1 MDNEEN
7 EVIDLTEILS
17 AVRQHLLELIFVTLA
32 AALVGFMASKFLMT
46 PKYDSSALMIVNT
59 RQDVN
64 ANVTSDQIN
73 SATKLVSTYSI
84 IIKSDTVLQQVIDNL
99 GLNLTYAQLNK
110 RVTVAAVDDTQVM
123 KITVQSDSPEWARQV
138 CEQIITVA
146 PDVIKEAV
154 EAGSVKVISNPSL
167 ATEPV
172 SPNIMKNT
180 MLAAA
185 VGFVL
190 VIGIIVLQVL
200 LDNKINTEEDVTKYL
215 DMTVLGVIPQYD
227 QGGKRNE

>member
-17 AVRQHLLELIFVTLA
+17 AVRQHLLKLIFVTLA
-32 AALVGFMASKFLMT
+32 AALVGFTASKFLMT

-99 GLNLTYAQLNK
+99 GLNLTYAQ
-110 RVTVAAVDDTQVM
+110 
-123 KITVQSDSPEWARQV
+123 QSDSPEWARQV

-154 EAGSVKVISNPSL
+154 EAGSVKVISNASL

-172 SPNIMKNT
+172 SPNIKKNT

-227 QGGKRNE
+227 QGGKKE

>member
-7 EVIDLTEILS
+7 EVIDLT
-17 AVRQHLLELIFVTLA
+17 VRQHLLELIFVTLA

-227 QGGKRNE
+227 QGGKKE

>member
-215 DMTVLGVIPQYD
+215 DMTVLGVIPLYD
-227 QGGKRNE
+227 QGGKME

>member
-32 AALVGFMASKFLMT
+32 TALVGFMASKFLMT

-227 QGGKRNE
+227 QGGKKE

>member
-32 AALVGFMASKFLMT
+32 AALVGFTASKFLMA
-46 PKYDSSALMIVNT
+46 PKYESSALMIVNT

-64 ANVTSDQIN
+64 ANVTSAQIN

-99 GLNLTYAQLNK
+99 GLNLTYAKLNK

-227 QGGKRNE
+227 QGGKKE

>member
-17 AVRQHLLELIFVTLA
+17 AVRQHLLKLIFVTLA
-32 AALVGFMASKFLMT
+32 AALVGCVAMMA

-154 EAGSVKVISNPSL
+154 EAGSVKVISNASL

-172 SPNIMKNT
+172 SPNIKKNT

-227 QGGKRNE
+227 QGGKKE

>member
-32 AALVGFMASKFLMT
+32 AALVGFTASKFLMT

-99 GLNLTYAQLNK
+99 GLNLTYAKLNK

-154 EAGSVKVISNPSL
+154 EAGSVKVISNASL
-167 ATEPV
+167 ATEPD
-172 SPNIMKNT
+172 
-180 MLAAA
+180 
-185 VGFVL
+185 F
-190 VIGIIVLQVL
+190 
-200 LDNKINTEEDVTKYL
+200 
-215 DMTVLGVIPQYD
+215 PQH
-227 QGGKRNE
+227 

>member
-32 AALVGFMASKFLMT
+32 AALVGFTTSKFLMT

-99 GLNLTYAQLNK
+99 GLNLTYAKLNK

-227 QGGKRNE
+227 QGGKKE

>member
-17 AVRQHLLELIFVTLA
+17 AVRQHLLELIFVTLV
-32 AALVGFMASKFLMT
+32 AALVGFTVSKFLMT

-123 KITVQSDSPEWARQV
+123 RITVQSDSPEWARQV

-154 EAGSVKVISNPSL
+154 EAGSVKVISNASL

-172 SPNIMKNT
+172 SPNIKKNT

-227 QGGKRNE
+227 QGGKKE

>member
-17 AVRQHLLELIFVTLA
+17 AVRKHLLELIFVTLA

-227 QGGKRNE
+227 QGGKKE

>member
-17 AVRQHLLELIFVTLA
+17 AVRQHLLELIFVTLV
-32 AALVGFMASKFLMT
+32 AALVGFTASKFLMN

-99 GLNLTYAQLNK
+99 GLNLTYAKLNK

-190 VIGIIVLQVL
+190 VISIIVLQVL

-215 DMTVLGVIPQYD
+215 DMTVLGVIPQYN
-227 QGGKRNE
+227 QGGKKE

>member
-17 AVRQHLLELIFVTLA
+17 AVRQHLLELIFVTLV

-227 QGGKRNE
+227 QGGKKE

>member
-32 AALVGFMASKFLMT
+32 AALVGFMASKFLLT
-46 PKYDSSALMIVNT
+46 PKSDSSALMIVNT

-154 EAGSVKVISNPSL
+154 EAGSVKVISNASL

-172 SPNIMKNT
+172 SPNIKKNT

-227 QGGKRNE
+227 QGGKKE

>member
-84 IIKSDTVLQQVIDNL
+84 IIKSDTVLQPVIDNL

-190 VIGIIVLQVL
+190 VISIIVLQVL

-227 QGGKRNE
+227 QGGKKE

>member
-17 AVRQHLLELIFVTLA
+17 AVRQHLLELIFVTLV
-32 AALVGFMASKFLMT
+32 AALVGFTASKFLMN

-64 ANVTSDQIN
+64 TNVTSDQIN

-154 EAGSVKVISNPSL
+154 EAGSVKVISNASL

-172 SPNIMKNT
+172 SPNIKKNT

-227 QGGKRNE
+227 QGGKKE

>member
-17 AVRQHLLELIFVTLA
+17 AVRQHLLELIFVTLV
-32 AALVGFMASKFLMT
+32 AALVGFTASKFLMN

-154 EAGSVKVISNPSL
+154 EAGSVKVISNASL

-172 SPNIMKNT
+172 SPNIKKNT

-215 DMTVLGVIPQYD
+215 DMTVLGVIPQYN
-227 QGGKRNE
+227 QGGKKE

>member
-7 EVIDLTEILS
+7 EVIDLAEILS
-17 AVRQHLLELIFVTLA
+17 AVRQHLLELIFVTLV
-32 AALVGFMASKFLMT
+32 AALVGFTASKFLMN

-99 GLNLTYAQLNK
+99 GLNLTYAKLNK

-227 QGGKRNE
+227 QGGKKE

>member
-32 AALVGFMASKFLMT
+32 AALVGFTASKFLMA
-46 PKYDSSALMIVNT
+46 PKYDSPALMIVNT

-99 GLNLTYAQLNK
+99 GLNLTYAKLNK

-154 EAGSVKVISNPSL
+154 EAGSVKVISNASL

-172 SPNIMKNT
+172 SPNIKKNT

-227 QGGKRNE
+227 QGGKKE

>member
-7 EVIDLTEILS
+7 EVIDLTEILI

-32 AALVGFMASKFLMT
+32 AALVGFTVSKFLMT

-73 SATKLVSTYSI
+73 SATQLVSTYSI
-84 IIKSDTVLQQVIDNL
+84 IIKSDTVLQRVIDNL

-227 QGGKRNE
+227 QGGKKE

>member
-32 AALVGFMASKFLMT
+32 AALVGFTASKFLMT

-99 GLNLTYAQLNK
+99 GLNLTYAKLNK

-123 KITVQSDSPEWARQV
+123 KSGFRQSDLQSFFGNGAGFPQHYE
-138 CEQIITVA
+138 EH
-146 PDVIKEAV
+146 DVGRSGWFCSGDWYYCA
-154 EAGSVKVISNPSL
+154 AGF
-167 ATEPV
+167 A
-172 SPNIMKNT
+172 
-180 MLAAA
+180 
-185 VGFVL
+185 G
-190 VIGIIVLQVL
+190 Q
-200 LDNKINTEEDVTKYL
+200 
-215 DMTVLGVIPQYD
+215 
-227 QGGKRNE
+227 

>member
-32 AALVGFMASKFLMT
+32 AALVGLTASKFLMA
-46 PKYDSSALMIVNT
+46 PKYESSALMIVNT

-99 GLNLTYAQLNK
+99 GLNLTYAKLNK

-154 EAGSVKVISNPSL
+154 EAGSVKVISNASL

-172 SPNIMKNT
+172 SPNIKKNT

-227 QGGKRNE
+227 QGGKKE

>member
-32 AALVGFMASKFLMT
+32 AALIGFTASKFLMT

-99 GLNLTYAQLNK
+99 GLNLTYAKLNK

-123 KITVQSDSPEWARQV
+123 KITVQSDSPEWARREV
-138 CEQIITVA
+138 SAALLEDLEPGDYVMVHAGIAIAKITDEDEQ
-146 PDVIKEAV
+146 E
-154 EAGSVKVISNPSL
+154 SRKVM
-167 ATEPV
+167 EE
-172 SPNIMKNT
+172 
-180 MLAAA
+180 
-185 VGFVL
+185 
-190 VIGIIVLQVL
+190 L
-200 LDNKINTEEDVTKYL
+200 L
-215 DMTVLGVIPQYD
+215 
-227 QGGKRNE
+227 

>member
-32 AALVGFMASKFLMT
+32 AALVGFTASKFLMN

-99 GLNLTYAQLNK
+99 GLNLTYAKLNE

-172 SPNIMKNT
+172 SPNIKKNT

-227 QGGKRNE
+227 QGGKKE

>member
-32 AALVGFMASKFLMT
+32 AALVGFTASKFLMN
-46 PKYDSSALMIVNT
+46 PKYESSALMIVNT

-99 GLNLTYAQLNK
+99 GLNLTYAKLNK

-227 QGGKRNE
+227 QGGKKE